1 MLKNQNNFSNKSNS
15 FIPKINSDFAT
26 PATSD
31 LDLKSS
37 IHSSRNFTIGEIL
50 TKLGNESEMHNDNIL
65 LFPPTDKEDVS
76 PSHLN
81 APFKSSSLNSRENE
95 KEQRREQV
103 CTTMDLPEGFG
114 EFQSV
119 RLIFSED
126 RRLPRSFN
134 DRASH
139 TKKTDKSDNNYKVPA
154 S

>member
-95 KEQRREQV
+95 KE
-103 CTTMDLPEGFG
+103 
-114 EFQSV
+114 
-119 RLIFSED
+119 
-126 RRLPRSFN
+126 
-134 DRASH
+134 
-139 TKKTDKSDNNYKVPA
+139 
-154 S
+154 